1 MGLAAAA
8 ATAAAAAS
16 APSST
21 KSVAADDAAAGA
33 PSKTHEFLWTS
44 TVEPHAARRKAIL
57 AAHGDEVRKLYGYDV
72 STAVQVGR
80 MKMERQSFDRS
91 CDEPSSAVA
100 LPRRSQKRLSL
111 CPPFGASALSGRLFL
126 LSFLLLR
133 RWPGRAEALRCF
145 VGAATREMREKKRDE
160 EVVFETDDEQERR
173 RTSERRPTTRRGGG
187 PPAKKKKKNHPA
199 SLVPH
204 LDVAEPPA
212 PLLAIEMTFLLVSK
226 RKERP
231 EKGKQEPAKQR
242 VEIEEERKKAA
253 PSPALLSLFST
264 STSLGTTSLTVSLSF
279 PPPSSK
285 TTTIHHPPPPSTTGR
300 RRHGRHH
307 RHGLLRPR
315 RPLVEGVARRLRHR
329 RHRLAKPLLRAAR
342 AVALFGVQEAGVQ
355 QGAVVRVQL
364 PAGRADGDGVP
375 QVPPGAPLAPGEE
388 EFF

>member
-187 PPAKKKKKNHPA
+187 PTAKKKKKSSGLARPA
-199 SLVPH
+199 SRCRRAPRAAPRHRDDISPRVEAKRKARKGETGASEAKGR
-204 LDVAEPPA
+204 DRGGTKKGSAFARA
-212 PLLAIEMTFLLVSK
+212 PLSFLDLNLS
-226 RKERP
+226 RDDLSHRF
-231 EKGKQEPAKQR
+231 
-242 VEIEEERKKAA
+242 
-253 PSPALLSLFST
+253 SFLSSSLLQNH
-264 STSLGTTSLTVSLSF
+264 
-279 PPPSSK
+279 
-285 TTTIHHPPPPSTTGR
+285 HHPPPTTTINNRSSPSWPSPSPRPSSSATPPGGRCGSPPTPSAAPPRKTSFARSTSCRTFWRSRGRCSTGCCRSRPTARWSCRWRRRSASTTR
-300 RRHGRHH
+300 STTRTW
-307 RHGLLRPR
+307 
-315 RPLVEGVARRLRHR
+315 
-329 RHRLAKPLLRAAR
+329 
-342 AVALFGVQEAGVQ
+342 
-355 QGAVVRVQL
+355 
-364 PAGRADGDGVP
+364 
-375 QVPPGAPLAPGEE
+375 
-388 EFF
+388 